1 MEILLI
7 ILIGLMIYNITIHI
21 PNKLKEQDEKQRLH
35 FEELRIRLNRI
46 ENSLEEIRN
55 MEKII
60 WIFLKY

>member
-7 ILIGLMIYNITIHI
+7 ILIGIMIYNITIHI

-55 MEKII
+55 ME
-60 WIFLKY
+60 